1 MIRGDGVLSAAEVV
15 RYYRDLS
22 TSLGCA
28 PRTPAE
34 GQALVGRVRLRYLE
48 WGEPTSRPA
57 LVLLH
62 GGGLNVH
69 TWDAVAMLVSADH
82 HVVAIDLRGHGA
94 SEWSPQLDYGLP
106 DHADDVREALA
117 LLGIRSYVL
126 VGMSL
131 GGFVSLRIATSG
143 PGEARGIVLVDVST
157 RVRLRSARQ
166 IRGFIAG
173 RDEFDSVDDAVEYVR
188 AHRGGRVPGESSGTT
203 APPATAPPVHRTE
216 SLRTH
221 VALNLMRL
229 ATGRLTW
236 RYDRRHRTM
245 AELDAMLDDAAMI
258 EESLPRLRCP
268 LLLVVGADSD
278 VLDPDEPARLTG
290 LLTVPARAVTVE
302 GAGHSVQRDAPV
314 AVARLLVDFL
324 DEVAMPQTY
333 LNRPHGEGRNA

>member
-1 MIRGDGVLSAAEVV
+1 MIHGDGVLSAAEVA

-28 PRTPAE
+28 PRTPTE
-34 GQALVGRVRLRYLE
+34 GQVLVGRMRLRYLE
-48 WGEPTSRPA
+48 WGVPGSGPS

-69 TWDAVAMLVSADH
+69 TWDAVAMLVCADH

-106 DHADDVREALA
+106 DHAHDVRETLWS
-117 LLGIRSYVL
+117 LGIRSYLL

-143 PGEARGIVLVDVST
+143 LGEPRGVVLVDVST
-157 RVRLRSARQ
+157 RVRLPSARQ

-188 AHRGGRVPGESSGTT
+188 AHRGGRVPGESSV
-203 APPATAPPVHRTE
+203 ATAPPVRRTE
-216 SLRTH
+216 SLRTQ

-229 ATGRLTW
+229 ATGRFTW

-245 AELDAMLDDAAMI
+245 AELDAMLDDAATI
-258 EESLPRLRCP
+258 EESLPRLGCP

-278 VLDPDEPARLTG
+278 VLDPGEPARLTG

-302 GAGHSVQRDAPV
+302 GAGHGVQRDAPV
-314 AVARLLVDFL
+314 AVARLLVEFL
-324 DEVAMPQTY
+324 DEVATPQAHR
-333 LNRPHGEGRNA
+333 NRLDGEGRNA